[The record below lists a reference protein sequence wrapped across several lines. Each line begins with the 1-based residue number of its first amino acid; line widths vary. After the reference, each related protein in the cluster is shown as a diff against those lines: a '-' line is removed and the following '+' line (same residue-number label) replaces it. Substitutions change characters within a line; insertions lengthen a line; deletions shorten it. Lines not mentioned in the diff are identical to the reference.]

1 MRQSGTVNSS
11 LTLRPSA
18 RAWAKRR
25 WWGSQGR
32 RPQNRQGC
40 EATNL
45 RLQFGFVLP
54 KIGNLIAIYI
64 KYSLHLCRETDHSL
78 RGRNT
83 ATVDSALTRVSRSMI
98 IRPAVRQKSRIWL

>member
-45 RLQFGFVLP
+45 RCALSRYRFGSPIDSTLLSMPGGLVERAGAPLP
-54 KIGNLIAIYI
+54 WP
-64 KYSLHLCRETDHSL
+64 L
-78 RGRNT
+78 RGAT
-83 ATVDSALTRVSRSMI
+83 AVDRELGGTPSC
-98 IRPAVRQKSRIWL
+98 